1 VIVAKEP
8 WRLGH
13 GISPKEAVVAAGK
26 EAFVKLREAA
36 GVYGELLDLLKANK
50 WIVVKLAADDAFRAA
65 FKQKTRERSI
75 DVLREV
81 HRRRNSEISTEQFS
95 QAGRQGRNAVIVASV
110 VMYLRLIGNRG
121 GSLHAKR
128 SIRRVRKALAIAG
141 QLEEMGLRPNI
152 VRAGFYYDVYIATAD
167 LVRLA
172 ERYETVRRALALYLA
187 EKAKNGTP
195 RLREIARKLL
205 QRYPFFSIFPIVLP
219 FRRFGEADIATRKV
233 SRNLS
238 DVIVAGQ
245 PLLDITLHMVFSHRT
260 RSRQRLEPFP
270 TPLGYFISTSTR
282 R

>member
-1 VIVAKEP
+1 M
-8 WRLGH
+8 
-13 GISPKEAVVAAGK
+13 
-26 EAFVKLREAA
+26 
-36 GVYGELLDLLKANK
+36 
-50 WIVVKLAADDAFRAA
+50 KLATDDALRAA
-65 FKQKTRERSI
+65 FKQKTRKRSI

-95 QAGRQGRNAVIVASV
+95 QAGRQGRNAVVVAGV

-121 GSLHAKR
+121 GSLFAKR
-128 SIRRVRKALAIAG
+128 SIRDVGKVLAIAG

-152 VRAGFYYDVYIATAD
+152 VRAGLYYDVYIATAD

-172 ERYETVRRALALYLA
+172 ERDETVRRAVALYFA
-187 EKAKNGTP
+187 EKAKNCTP

-205 QRYPFFSIFPIVLP
+205 QRYPFSVFPIVLP

-245 PLLDITLHMVFSHRT
+245 PLLGITLHMVFSHWT
-260 RSRQRLEPFP
+260 RSRQRLEPSP
-270 TPLGYFISTSTR
+270 TSLGYFISTSTR

>member
-1 VIVAKEP
+1 MIAAKEP

-13 GISPKEAVVAAGK
+13 GISSKEAVVASGK
-26 EAFVKLREAA
+26 EAFVKLREAD
-36 GVYGELLDLLKANK
+36 GVYGELLDLLKAHK
-50 WIVVKLAADDAFRAA
+50 RVVVKLAADDALRAA
-65 FKQKTRERSI
+65 FKQKTRKRSI

-95 QAGRQGRNAVIVASV
+95 QAGRQGRNAVVVAGV
-110 VMYLRLIGNRG
+110 VMYLRLIGSRG
-121 GSLHAKR
+121 GSLFAKR
-128 SIRRVRKALAIAG
+128 SIRDVGKALAIAG

-152 VRAGFYYDVYIATAD
+152 VRAGLYYDVYIATAD

-172 ERYETVRRALALYLA
+172 ERDETVRRAVALYFA

-205 QRYPFFSIFPIVLP
+205 QRYPFSIFPIVLL

-238 DVIVAGQ
+238 DVIVASQ

-260 RSRQRLEPFP
+260 RSRQRLEPSP
-270 TPLGYFISTSTR
+270 TSLGYFISASTR